1 MRESSIC
8 VQLIS
13 EVRQAWHPD
22 ALAHSRDLP
31 DVVWSEPKQTKLLD
45 SIYRNYY
52 VPPIVFDVYK
62 DDDGEEIMRC
72 VDGKQRLTS
81 IQKFFDGQVRSLSP
95 WSHKTLC
102 DACACSL
109 RCH

>member
-1 MRESSIC
+1 MSLIC

-13 EVRQAWHPD
+13 GVRLTLLPH
-22 ALAHSRDLP
+22 ALQTLTRLP
-31 DVVWSEPKQTKLLD
+31 DVVWPEAKQSKLLD

-62 DDDGEEIMRC
+62 DEDGEEVMRC

-81 IQKFFDGQVRSLSP
+81 IQKFFDGQVRTPTYESLCAYS
-95 WSHKTLC
+95 
-102 DACACSL
+102 DACT
-109 RCH
+109 